1 MANKSGKAGT
11 MTVGGSPV
19 KIADWEF
26 NGKANLPDATD
37 SGSAA
42 GFEEHVIGRKS
53 GTFTVSGYVDHAAA
67 QPATLA
73 AGAALATVNLTTDG
87 TLKYVIASASVE
99 SIRTGVK
106 ISTGETVDWQATCK
120 VNGAWTELA

>member
-11 MTVGGSPV
+11 CTVAASPI

-26 NGKANLPDATD
+26 NGKASTPDATD
-37 SGSAA
+37 SGTAA
-42 GFEEHVIGRKS
+42 DYEAHVVGRKS
-53 GTFTVSGYVDHAAA
+53 GGFTLSGYVDHAAP
-67 QPATLA
+67 QPAVLA
-73 AGAALATVNLTTDG
+73 AGTVIATINLTTDG
-87 TLKYVIASASVE
+87 TLKYVIASATVE

-120 VNGAWTELA
+120 INGAWTEIV